1 MARDTLIGSRI
12 RERRMLA
19 GLRQADL
26 ARRAGISASY
36 LNLIEHNRRR
46 IGGKLLVRIA
56 EALEVEPSLL
66 SEGAEAA
73 LLARLR
79 EAAAVQPGNRAEV
92 DRAEEFA
99 GRFPGWAELLAD
111 ARRRIDALEDTVET
125 LTDRLAHD
133 PHLAASLHEVLS
145 TVTAI
150 RSTAAILAGT
160 EELEREWQD
169 RFHRNLDEDSR
180 RLAEGAQAL
189 VTYLDS
195 AADARRS
202 LTSPQEEIEAF
213 LAARDFHFP
222 ELEAA
227 GGEPDALLD
236 PEALTSEA
244 ARQIAARLLRRYA
257 QDARAIPLDL
267 AASVVADHG
276 ADPAALAEA
285 AGTDLPCAMRRLA
298 ALPSALLPAPAG
310 LAICD
315 GAGALTFRKPLDDFP
330 LPRFGGGC
338 ALWPLFEALAR
349 PGQPVA
355 RDLVQA
361 GGEARP
367 VRAYAVAAP
376 ARPAA
381 FDGPPL
387 MEAHMLVVPA
397 DREEDRARPPLAV
410 GVTCRICP
418 LEGCAA
424 RREPSILA
432 AGF

>member
-12 RERRMLA
+12 RERRALS

-26 ARRAGISASY
+26 ARRVGISASY

-46 IGGKLLVRIA
+46 IGGKLLMRIA
-56 EALEVEPSLL
+56 GALEVEPSLL

-79 EAAAVQPGNRAEV
+79 EAAAAQPGTKAEL
-92 DRAEEFA
+92 DRVEEFA
-99 GRFPGWAELLAD
+99 GRFPGWANLLAD

-125 LTDRLAHD
+125 LSDRLAHD

-160 EELEREWQD
+160 EGLEREWQD
-169 RFHRNLDEDSR
+169 RFHRNIDEDSR

-189 VTYLDS
+189 VTYLDG

-202 LTSPQEEIEAF
+202 LTSPQEEIDAF
-213 LAARDFHFP
+213 LADRDFHFA
-222 ELEAA
+222 ELEAPGA
-227 GGEPDALLD
+227 DPAELLD
-236 PEALTSEA
+236 PAVLTSQA
-244 ARQIAARLLRRYA
+244 ARQIAERLLQRYA
-257 QDARAIPLDL
+257 EDAAQVPLAL
-267 AASVVADHG
+267 ARDVVAEHG
-276 ADPAALAEA
+276 VDPAALARA
-285 AGTDLPCAMRRLA
+285 AGCDLPCAMRRLA
-298 ALPSALLPAPAG
+298 SLPPQALPAPAG

-315 GAGALTFRKPLDDFP
+315 SAGALTFRKPLDDFP

-349 PGQPVA
+349 PGQPVM
-355 RDLVQA
+355 RLLVQA

-367 VRAYAVAAP
+367 MRAFAVAAP
-376 ARPAA
+376 SRAA
-381 FDGPPL
+381 VFDAPPL
-387 MEAHMLVVPA
+387 MEAHMLVVAAPEA
-397 DREEDRARPPLAV
+397 TAPPPLEV

-418 LEGCAA
+418 REGCPA
-424 RREPSILA
+424 RREPSLLS

>member
-1 MARDTLIGSRI
+1 MSRDTLIGSRI
-12 RERRMLA
+12 RERRTLA

-79 EAAAVQPGNRAEV
+79 EVAAAHPATRVELERV
-92 DRAEEFA
+92 EEFA
-99 GRFPGWAELLAD
+99 GRFPGWAELLAE
-111 ARRRIDALEDTVET
+111 AGRRIDALEDTVET

-160 EELEREWQD
+160 EALEPEWQD

-213 LAARDFHFP
+213 FAARGFHFA
-222 ELEAA
+222 ELEGPEA
-227 GGEPDALLD
+227 D
-236 PEALTSEA
+236 PEALIDPERLTSEA
-244 ARQIAARLLRRYA
+244 ARQIAARLLRGYA
-257 QDARAIPLDL
+257 EDAAAIPLDR
-267 AASVVADHG
+267 AARVVAEHGPDPVALARATG
-276 ADPAALAEA
+276 ADLSR
-285 AGTDLPCAMRRLA
+285 AMRRLA
-298 ALPSALLPAPAG
+298 AMPADMLATPAG
-310 LAICD
+310 LVVCD
-315 GAGALTFRKPLDDFP
+315 GAGALTFRKPLDEFP
-330 LPRFGGGC
+330 VPPFGGAC
-338 ALWPLFEALAR
+338 ALWPLFEALGR

-355 RDLVQA
+355 RRLVQA

-367 VRAYAVAAP
+367 VRALAVAG
-376 ARPAA
+376 PAA
-381 FDGPPL
+381 VPDPDAPPL
-387 MEAHMLVVPA
+387 MQAQMLVLPEA
-397 DREEDRARPPLAV
+397 EGAAAPELLAV

-418 LEGCAA
+418 RAGCPA
-424 RREPSILA
+424 RREPSVLSS
-432 AGF
+432 GF

>member
-12 RERRMLA
+12 RERRMLS

-46 IGGKLLVRIA
+46 IGGKLLMRIA
-56 EALEVEPSLL
+56 QALDVEVSLL

-79 EAAAVQPGNRAEV
+79 EAAAAQAGSRAETERV
-92 DRAEEFA
+92 EEFA
-99 GRFPGWAELLAD
+99 GRFPGWAELLAE

-160 EELEREWQD
+160 EGLEREWQD
-169 RFHRNLDEDSR
+169 RFHRNIDEDSR

-189 VTYLDS
+189 VTYLDG
-195 AADARRS
+195 APDAQRS

-213 LAARDFHFP
+213 LAERAFHFP
-222 ELEAA
+222 ELETPGADA
-227 GGEPDALLD
+227 EALLD
-236 PEALTSEA
+236 PTALTSDA
-244 ARQIAARLLRRYA
+244 TRQIAGRLLRRYA
-257 QDARAIPLDL
+257 EDAAAIPLSL
-267 AASVVADHG
+267 ARDTVATHG
-276 ADPAALAEA
+276 PDPAALARA
-285 AGTDLPCAMRRLA
+285 AGCDLPRAMRRLA
-298 ALPSALLPAPAG
+298 ALPPQVMAASVG

-349 PGQPVA
+349 PGQPVM
-355 RDLVQA
+355 RTVVQA

-367 VRAYAVAAP
+367 MRAYAVAAP
-376 ARPAA
+376 RRSVD
-381 FDGPPL
+381 FDAPPL
-387 MEAHMLVVPA
+387 MEAHMLFTTAPVEA
-397 DREEDRARPPLAV
+397 DGAALEV

-418 LEGCAA
+418 RAGCAA
-424 RREPSILA
+424 RREPSILST
-432 AGF
+432 GF

>member
-1 MARDTLIGSRI
+1 MSRDTLVGSRI
-12 RERRMLA
+12 RERRALA

-79 EAAAVQPGNRAEV
+79 EAVAAQPGTGAEL
-92 DRAEEFA
+92 DRVEEFA
-99 GRFPGWAELLAD
+99 GRFPGWAELLAE

-160 EELEREWQD
+160 DALEPEWQD

-213 LAARDFHFP
+213 FAARGFHFP
-222 ELEAA
+222 ELERPGADPEVA
-227 GGEPDALLD
+227 LD
-236 PEALTSEA
+236 PEKLTSEA
-244 ARQIAARLLRRYA
+244 ARSIAARLLRRYA
-257 QDARAIPLDL
+257 DDAAAIPLDL
-267 AASVVADHG
+267 AARVVADHG
-276 ADPAALAEA
+276 PDPVALART
-285 AGTDLPCAMRRLA
+285 AGADLSCAMRRLA
-298 ALPSALLPAPAG
+298 ALPPDVLPTRVG
-310 LAICD
+310 LAVCD
-315 GAGALTFRKPLDDFP
+315 GAGALTFRKPLDAFP
-330 LPRFGGGC
+330 LPPFGGGC

-355 RDLVQA
+355 RRLVQA
-361 GGEARP
+361 GDEGRP
-367 VRAYAVAAP
+367 VRAFAVAG
-376 ARPAA
+376 PAA
-381 FDGPPL
+381 LTGFDGPPL
-387 MEAHMLVVPA
+387 MQAQMLVLPDPEAEAAPA
-397 DREEDRARPPLAV
+397 PLAV

-418 LEGCAA
+418 RAACPA

-432 AGF
+432 TGF